1 LLLQRSILPQPTG
14 SYLLRLRLSQFDDS
28 QVRARVLASRLRY
41 RLRKLRSGFLISDIE
56 CTVPLPVSNVTFAV
70 SPPDIA

>member
-1 LLLQRSILPQPTG
+1 
-14 SYLLRLRLSQFDDS
+14 
-28 QVRARVLASRLRY
+28 LASRLLY

-56 CTVPLPVSNVTFAV
+56 CTVPLPVSKVTFAV